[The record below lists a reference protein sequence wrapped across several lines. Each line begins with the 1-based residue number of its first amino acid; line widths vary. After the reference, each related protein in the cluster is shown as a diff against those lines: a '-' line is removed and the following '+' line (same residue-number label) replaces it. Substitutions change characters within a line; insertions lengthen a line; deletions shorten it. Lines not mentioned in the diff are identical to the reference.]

1 MNINYVASLAQITSV
16 IGGMLFAL
24 WRIWRKL
31 DQHQSNSAARSDVM
45 EVRLDRIESQFGPNG
60 GGIREAVNR
69 ISDTVNKMDT
79 KLDSMGR
86 ELSQLKGEYNQHIR
100 ENGNE
105 QQH

>member
-1 MNINYVASLAQITSV
+1 MAIQYVASFVQITSV

-60 GGIREAVNR
+60 GGLREAVNH
-69 ISDTVNKMDT
+69 ISNNLQKMDA
-79 KLDSMGR
+79 KLDNVSND
-86 ELSQLKGEYNQHIR
+86 LSQLKGEFKEHVRN
-100 ENGNE
+100 NK
-105 QQH
+105 

>member
-1 MNINYVASLAQITSV
+1 MTIQYVASLIQITSV

-60 GGIREAVNR
+60 GGLREAVNN
-69 ISDTVNKMDT
+69 ISNNLQNMDA
-79 KLDSMGR
+79 KLDKVSND
-86 ELSQLKGEYNQHIR
+86 LSQLKGEFKEHVRN
-100 ENGNE
+100 NK
-105 QQH
+105 

>member
-1 MNINYVASLAQITSV
+1 MAIQYVASFVQITSV

-60 GGIREAVNR
+60 GGLREAVNH
-69 ISDTVNKMDT
+69 ISNNLQKMDA
-79 KLDSMGR
+79 KLDNVSNN
-86 ELSQLKGEYNQHIR
+86 LSQLKGEFKEHVRN
-100 ENGNE
+100 NE
-105 QQH
+105 